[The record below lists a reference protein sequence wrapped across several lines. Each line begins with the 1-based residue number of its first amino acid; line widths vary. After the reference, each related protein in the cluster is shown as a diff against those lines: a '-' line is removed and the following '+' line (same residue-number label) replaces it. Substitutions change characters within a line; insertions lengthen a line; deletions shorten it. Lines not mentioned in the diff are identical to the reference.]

1 MNFHLNQVVDDKLR
15 QQWHDLA
22 EDVGTRFASRPSY
35 GLSWHRHLARGP
47 LRVATV
53 HRDGKLVAL
62 LPLHQRR
69 RLGVRVLRLLGHG
82 LGTVGEALTVDDQ
95 AMRELVSGL
104 AASGSAL
111 ELTHLP
117 EDAPL
122 VTAVLADPA
131 WSSSFQPDDHCPVID
146 LPTGTRA
153 RDLRSKSTISRA
165 ASTRRKL
172 AREGHEFVV
181 ETVRDREEFE
191 ARWPDIATTAAA
203 AQSDEGDDR
212 LNLCAPP
219 HDQFTREFLLEE
231 AENGHLLLLGG
242 TFGGRWGAQFAT
254 LRTSQTAELWFTRF
268 DPAHRRV
275 RPGHL
280 LIEAL
285 CDGHDDVAVTRVDLL
300 IGRSGYKTD
309 WHTDEYTVG
318 TLVAV
323 PTRAR
328 TARARMIAADRAVT
342 LLRTLAARVER
353 T

>member
-1 MNFHLNQVVDDKLR
+1 MNFHLNQVVDDKLHR
-15 QQWHDLA
+15 QWHDLA

-53 HRDGKLVAL
+53 HRDGRLVAL

-69 RLGVRVLRLLGHG
+69 RLGVPVLRLLGHG
-82 LGTVGEALTVDDQ
+82 LGTVGEALAVDDQ

-122 VTAVLADPA
+122 VAAVLADPA

-146 LPTGTRA
+146 LPMGTRA
-153 RDLRSKSTISRA
+153 KDLRSKSTISRA

-191 ARWPDIATTAAA
+191 ARWPDIGVFMATVC
-203 AQSDEGDDR
+203 R
-212 LNLCAPP
+212 
-219 HDQFTREFLLEE
+219 
-231 AENGHLLLLGG
+231 
-242 TFGGRWGAQFAT
+242 
-254 LRTSQTAELWFTRF
+254 
-268 DPAHRRV
+268 
-275 RPGHL
+275 
-280 LIEAL
+280 
-285 CDGHDDVAVTRVDLL
+285 
-300 IGRSGYKTD
+300 
-309 WHTDEYTVG
+309 
-318 TLVAV
+318 
-323 PTRAR
+323 
-328 TARARMIAADRAVT
+328 
-342 LLRTLAARVER
+342 
-353 T
+353 